1 MSKTIPI
8 EPTDEEGKKFYKILK
23 KFIEN
28 EKQTEKQ
35 FQSLN
40 SFERKKYKTF

>member
-28 EKQTEKQ
+28 EKQTEK
-35 FQSLN
+35 LI
-40 SFERKKYKTF
+40 EKLEDLK